1 MEKKI
6 TNGETNNHDVKW
18 YVKLLTGQGN
28 ENWIHNDIS
37 LYIQLITQN

>member
-1 MEKKI
+1 MITKLNPGQHIKRIDVWKKI

-28 ENWIHNDIS
+28 EN
-37 LYIQLITQN
+37 